1 MRIVA
6 LACVAFLVAALLLV
20 PSVAGAAQSGPA
32 AFFRQIE
39 RDLCRNIKSLKCKRK
54 PARAAATKKPS
65 PADAKVGEAKLDDAA
80 STAGDIVLPKLRPDS
95 LGTKVA
101 AVVPQTPTAVVLP
114 KLRVQNATPIVLPK
128 LRPALAPPG
137 KKPPAA
143 TKATVVIPPSAV
155 VGKAKLANPEELDGS
170 QCLRELKAANV
181 SFEMASMSVSLG
193 GCSVHVPVTVN
204 GVAAGGGLIQFPDR
218 PTLNC
223 AFALRL
229 SQWLKDSAQP
239 LIAVSTGSTIAKFY
253 TGPGYECRARN
264 GDASQ
269 KISEHGFGNAIDI
282 ERVVL
287 ADKRQLWVKD
297 ATSLLSKSRAP
308 LTQLRTSAC
317 GSFTTVLGPG
327 SNTAHEEHFHLD
339 LGRHG
344 RSGTYV
350 ICQ

>member
-1 MRIVA
+1 MGIVA
-6 LACVAFLVAALLLV
+6 SAYIAFLIAALLLV
-20 PSVAGAAQSGPA
+20 PSVAVAAQSGPA

-54 PARAAATKKPS
+54 PARAASVKKQS
-65 PADAKVGEAKLDDAA
+65 PAVARVEEAKPDVAA

-101 AVVPQTPTAVVLP
+101 AVVPQTPPAVLP
-114 KLRVQNATPIVLPK
+114 KPRAQAVVIVLPK
-128 LRPALAPPG
+128 LRPRSVPPG
-137 KKPPAA
+137 KKPPATTRVA
-143 TKATVVIPPSAV
+143 MVIPPSAV
-155 VGKAKLANPEELDGS
+155 VGKAKLPGATELEQS
-170 QCLRELKAANV
+170 QCLRGLTAANV
-181 SFEMASMSVSLG
+181 NFEMASIPVSLG
-193 GCSVHVPVTVN
+193 GCGVHVPVTVN
-204 GVAAGGGLIQFPDR
+204 GMTAGGGLIQFPDR

-239 LIAVSTGSTIAKFY
+239 LIAASTGSTIAKFY

-269 KISEHGFGNAIDI
+269 KTSEHGFGNAIDI

-287 ADKRQLWVKD
+287 ADRRQLWVKD

-308 LTQLRTSAC
+308 LTQLRVSAC